1 MHCEVHDSLDHV
13 KPRCLLFRAV
23 KLLAAL
29 CGCAV
34 EGLGFFFI
42 PQDGIVK
49 QKMDARAAQI
59 RVIEGSLVVQEVVY
73 ELERLIPE
81 DWSRKVGEAT
91 HNLFRMIFPLKNELL
106 RMVEWGA
113 VQSKFNKSKFQIE
126 ERLVDTKMKYILP
139 KVWIHFTGLP
149 PHLSNYLII

>member
-23 KLLAAL
+23 KLPAAP

-42 PQDGIVK
+42 PRDGIVK
-49 QKMDARAAQI
+49 QKMDARVAQI

-81 DWSRKVGEAT
+81 DWSRKVGEET
-91 HNLFRMIFPLKNELL
+91 HNLLRMIFPSKNELL
-106 RMVEWGA
+106 RMVE
-113 VQSKFNKSKFQIE
+113 
-126 ERLVDTKMKYILP
+126 
-139 KVWIHFTGLP
+139 
-149 PHLSNYLII
+149 